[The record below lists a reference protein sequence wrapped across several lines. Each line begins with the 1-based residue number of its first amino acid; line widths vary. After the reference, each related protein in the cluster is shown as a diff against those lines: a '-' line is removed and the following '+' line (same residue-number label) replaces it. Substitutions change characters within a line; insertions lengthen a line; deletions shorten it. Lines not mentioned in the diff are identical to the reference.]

1 MIFTY
6 IREVYTVSV
15 ARSYFIIYYQ
25 SRRPIKVSYLTLV
38 PATGGG
44 VFLPPSA
51 VFAENRQL
59 NNGLRQ
65 LVFVTLS
72 QTLLAF

>member
-1 MIFTY
+1 M
-6 IREVYTVSV
+6 SV
-15 ARSYFIIYYQ
+15 LCFN
-25 SRRPIKVSYLTLV
+25 PC
-38 PATGGG
+38 PGNGGG

-51 VFAENRQL
+51 VLSENRQI

>member
-1 MIFTY
+1 M
-6 IREVYTVSV
+6 
-15 ARSYFIIYYQ
+15 
-25 SRRPIKVSYLTLV
+25 LTLV
-38 PATGGG
+38 PATGG

-51 VFAENRQL
+51 VLAENRQL

-72 QTLLAF
+72 QTILAF